1 MQRFLLSLLDQIR
14 PDSHIPIRSG
24 PGDTDM
30 PLSKSQH
37 KLTESWARAW
47 PGSQERAVTPILA
60 WQPGEGGHTYP
71 GPRVPDLG

>member
-14 PDSHIPIRSG
+14 PDSHIPTRSG

-37 KLTESWARAW
+37 KLTESWATAW
-47 PGSQERAVTPILA
+47 PGSQEK
-60 WQPGEGGHTYP
+60 GSHTYP
-71 GPRVPDLG
+71 GLAARRGRSHLSWPTGP